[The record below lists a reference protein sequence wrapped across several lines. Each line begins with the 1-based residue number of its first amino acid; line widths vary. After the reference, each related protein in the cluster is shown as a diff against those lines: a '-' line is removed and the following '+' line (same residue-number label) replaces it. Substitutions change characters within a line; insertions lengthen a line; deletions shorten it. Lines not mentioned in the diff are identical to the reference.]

1 MAEQPVDPANEAPV
15 VPDCTEMACA
25 FSPELALEGW
35 NEILTAPVSDTP
47 ENDDSYYV
55 AVAIYI
61 DPAFDEWKVAIEEDE
76 EASPEELALADSYS
90 DYTVLV
96 EYNALKINGQTMD
109 SMVATGFCIAPDESS
124 DEEGEE
130 EEDGDETDGD
140 DGEPEETVVQADPAD
155 PQDPA
160 EPVVEL
166 PFDFRFDKG
175 DNILVSLIS
184 YTGGP
189 SIIIGEGKL
198 VNGPELED
206 DENDAAISNFAM
218 ASVATIASLIAATS
232 F

>member
-140 DGEPEETVVQADPAD
+140 DGDETDGDDGEPEENVAQADPND

-160 EPVVEL
+160 PEEEQKYVPEGIICAFV
-166 PFDFRFDKG
+166 G
-175 DNILVSLIS
+175 DSGVSHFNIGSAEAD
-184 YTGGP
+184 Y
-189 SIIIGEGKL
+189 
-198 VNGPELED
+198 
-206 DENDAAISNFAM
+206 
-218 ASVATIASLIAATS
+218 
-232 F
+232 